1 MMPTK
6 AEAKGF
12 GTESNT
18 STNYM
23 GEGQFFETTTSKLYI
38 FWIPVQ
44 ITVEYSIVS
53 C

>member
-1 MMPTK
+1 MMSTK

-12 GTESNT
+12 ATGINNS
-18 STNYM
+18 SNYM